1 MEPARKNLA
10 GKRQRP
16 LLHGDALSAC
26 ISNERLSRQR
36 PTGRQKAPETRR
48 SLATAGAVSESGAA
62 GTAAASARGSGIAC
76 YPNGRRR
83 ERLRVAR
90 WTHVHHAKCR
100 RRPGFDGEPKVP
112 GVQFENTFPRL
123 TIIEIARISNQRK
136 SAEIAPLCIYFLRVL
151 SLNKCRICTFLRL

>member
-1 MEPARKNLA
+1 LEPARKNLA

-16 LLHGDALSAC
+16 LLHEDALSAC

-36 PTGRQKAPETRR
+36 QTGRRKTPGSRR

-100 RRPGFDGEPKVP
+100 RRPGYDGEQKVP
-112 GVQFENTFPRL
+112 AGQFAN
-123 TIIEIARISNQRK
+123 RK
-136 SAEIAPLCIYFLRVL
+136 TRAKPSIKPDSIKIK
-151 SLNKCRICTFLRL
+151 KCRYCTFIDLFFSLF

>member
-16 LLHGDALSAC
+16 LLHGGALSAC
-26 ISNERLSRQR
+26 ISNERLSRQER
-36 PTGRQKAPETRR
+36 TGRQKTPETRR

-90 WTHVHHAKCR
+90 WTYVHHAKCR
-100 RRPGFDGEPKVP
+100 RRPGYDGEPKVP
-112 GVQFENTFPRL
+112 MVQIGNLFPHAWSSL
-123 TIIEIARISNQRK
+123 KPDEIKINKVQILHFYLFIYLAIS
-136 SAEIAPLCIYFLRVL
+136 I
-151 SLNKCRICTFLRL
+151 